1 MSHCSKCGTLTQD
14 GAAFCPNCGA
24 PQASGAP
31 IPAGSAVPPPGASYV
46 PSAQSVDTGL
56 EENVAGLLSYSVGWV
71 TGLVF
76 FLIDKRPFVRFH
88 AAQSM
93 VIFGGLTVLR
103 VALILFLAA
112 SHGAGLIF
120 FPLFGLLQMLLLLI
134 GVILWV
140 LCMVKAYQ
148 HELYRLP
155 IAADIADNLCKR

>member
-1 MSHCSKCGTLTQD
+1 MPHCTKCGTLVAD
-14 GAAFCPNCGA
+14 GTGFCPSCGA
-24 PQASGAP
+24 PQGAAAS
-31 IPAGSAVPPPGASYV
+31 PANVSYV
-46 PSAQSVDTGL
+46 PPVQAGDTGL
-56 EENVAGLLSYSVGWV
+56 TENVAGLLCYVLGWI

>member
-1 MSHCSKCGTLTQD
+1 
-14 GAAFCPNCGA
+14 
-24 PQASGAP
+24 
-31 IPAGSAVPPPGASYV
+31 
-46 PSAQSVDTGL
+46 
-56 EENVAGLLSYSVGWV
+56 VAGLLSYSVGWV